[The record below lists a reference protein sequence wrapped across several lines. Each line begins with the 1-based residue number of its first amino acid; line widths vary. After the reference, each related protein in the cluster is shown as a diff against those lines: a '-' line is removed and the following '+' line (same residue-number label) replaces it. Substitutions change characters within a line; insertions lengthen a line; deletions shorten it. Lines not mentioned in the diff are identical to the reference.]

1 MRMRMGTILIIFAI
15 VVGTVLTYFGLLVFV
30 MVMMMIVMVMAV
42 TVTMTMASEES
53 VRVSW
58 SFMQYFIDGK
68 VDKQICCGC
77 DEHDK
82 RFFYKFFVD
91 DSVSWLDHN
100 KDDESPYDKDVRQS
114 S

>member
-1 MRMRMGTILIIFAI
+1 MRMRMGTILIIFAT
-15 VVGTVLTYFGLLVFV
+15 VAGTVLTYFGLLVLV
-30 MVMMMIVMVMAV
+30 MVMMIVMVM
-42 TVTMTMASEES
+42 TMTMTMTMASEES

-100 KDDESPYDKDVRQS
+100 KDDESPYDKDVR
-114 S
+114 